1 MLSKRFINNV
11 LRNEELSRR
20 ILSIVIDEAHV
31 VSHWGSDFR
40 KKYGTLG
47 ILRALLPKGIPFVAM
62 SATLGR
68 RVRRDV
74 LHKLQFDKNDFLDLN
89 LGNNCSNVSIVV

>member
-1 MLSKRFINNV
+1 M
-11 LRNEELSRR
+11 SRR

-47 ILRALLPKGIPFVAM
+47 ILQALLPKGTPFVTM
-62 SATLGR
+62 SATLGP

-74 LHKLQFDKNDFLDLN
+74 HQENHFVPWPA
-89 LGNNCSNVSIVV
+89 LGSPEEL